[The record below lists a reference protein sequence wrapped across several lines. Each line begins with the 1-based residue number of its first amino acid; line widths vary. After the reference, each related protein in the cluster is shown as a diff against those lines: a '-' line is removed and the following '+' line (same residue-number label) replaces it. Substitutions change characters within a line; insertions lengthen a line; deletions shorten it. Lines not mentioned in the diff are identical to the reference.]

1 MMDQAAQ
8 FLRIVRSE
16 VLESIY
22 LLAKRDCKIHLQA
35 QGSRGSRRN
44 RILYLIKPC
53 PRINSGFQFRRCFEK
68 DQWTLLKNKGER
80 KMTAKNGNRLQHHL
94 TAVKEGKRCFE
105 NAFESIARMILESE
119 IEKVVVNGRTTYD
132 FTIFRTGKKHIIGI
146 YDEINSFVSFV
157 KDAAEGGSSKEM
169 AFVLVGEP
177 GNGKTFFV
185 EFLCSMY
192 RSFLANEKNRKY
204 TFRFTNMD
212 RLGSYGKISTI
223 ESQTYEDPMILAMNL
238 FENPDDNK
246 TFLAKQIGFSD
257 KEIEQLYDNYRP
269 LGACSGYMWNDI
281 INLADGNIDEML
293 KHIEIIPVPMT
304 ESLGTITGK
313 YPAKDKI
320 TSSAVDLLGEESIQR
335 LLHITDTNNPY
346 RFDLRRGALARV
358 AGGGIHFSDE
368 VFKNKKDLVQ
378 VYLGVIQNRV
388 IEIDGYKWP
397 IDTLIVATSNNSEFN
412 RFLSEKEEAPIVDR
426 CRICYVSHNTNYKLQ
441 ENLTSYA
448 IGNEA
453 KTTLDRKDLHRDPN
467 LNYATSVAVVL
478 TRLPRSEKL
487 TAIETMKLSAG
498 EVAGEK
504 SIKTLAE
511 VIDTLNQ
518 DPDITKRF
526 GQKGL
531 GQRNLGR
538 AIQLLIESSE
548 TNEGRCM
555 FAYDI
560 YKTLE
565 RVVLDYVTEVNDR
578 AKYLEDL
585 KTAKGMYRERIMTE
599 MFNAYMDEPFAIRKD
614 VMNYVNMIIGIDA
627 ENLGPDKMWKYK
639 DPQTGEL
646 KALKVDERYIK
657 GVEER
662 LGLKTEEQRETFR
675 TSIRKIY
682 GQKISVDPNYDFMD
696 NLELVKAVTDVRL
709 KSDIAGAG
717 SLIGALANR
726 TNEENQKLYDRMID
740 TMLNKLNY
748 CKTCAQKTI
757 EYFCT
762 QEDEN

>member
-1 MMDQAAQ
+1 MATNP
-8 FLRIVRSE
+8 
-16 VLESIY
+16 
-22 LLAKRDCKIHLQA
+22 K
-35 QGSRGSRRN
+35 
-44 RILYLIKPC
+44 
-53 PRINSGFQFRRCFEK
+53 
-68 DQWTLLKNKGER
+68 TLH
-80 KMTAKNGNRLQHHL
+80 HHL

-105 NAFESIARMILESE
+105 NAFQSVSRMILESK
-119 IEKVVVNGRTTYD
+119 IDKVVVNGKTTYD
-132 FTIFRTGKKHIIGI
+132 FSIFRNGSKHVIGM
-146 YDEINSFVSFV
+146 YDEINSFVSYV

-185 EFLCSMY
+185 EYLAGKYRTFLTKD
-192 RSFLANEKNRKY
+192 ENRKY
-204 TFRFTNMD
+204 SFKFLD
-212 RLGSYGKISTI
+212 LEKLGNYGKIKTI

-238 FENPDDNK
+238 FEDPEENK
-246 TFLAKQIGFSD
+246 SYLAKTIGFSD
-257 KEIEQLYDNYRP
+257 KEIETLYENYRP
-269 LGACSGYMWNDI
+269 LGACSGYIWYDI
-281 INLADGNIDEML
+281 MNFTGGKIEDML
-293 KHIEIIPVPMT
+293 KMIEILPVPLT
-304 ESLGTITGK
+304 ESLGTVTGK

-368 VFKNKKDLVQ
+368 IYKNKKDLVQ
-378 VYLGVIQNRV
+378 VYLGVIQNRN
-388 IEIDGYKWP
+388 IEIDGFKWP
-397 IDTLIVATSNNSEFN
+397 IDTLIIATSNNSEFH

-441 ENLTSYA
+441 KELTLYT
-448 IGNEA
+448 IGSETR
-453 KTTLDRKDLHRDPN
+453 TTLTREDLHQDPN
-467 LNYATSVAVVL
+467 MNYAASVAAVL

-487 TAIETMKLSAG
+487 TPVETMKLAAG

-518 DPDITKRF
+518 DPEIINRF

-538 AIQLLIESSE
+538 AIQLMIESSE
-548 TNEGRCM
+548 TNEGQCM

-560 YKTLE
+560 YKALD
-565 RVVLDYVTEVNDR
+565 RIILDYVTEANDR
-578 AKYLEDL
+578 AKYLDDL
-585 KTAKGMYRERIMTE
+585 KTAKGLYRERIMTE
-599 MFNAYMDEPFAIRKD
+599 MFNAYMDEPLAIRKD

-627 ENLGPDKMWKYK
+627 ENLGADKMWKYK
-639 DPQTGEL
+639 DPQSGEL
-646 KALKVDERYIK
+646 KALKIDERYINS
-657 GVEER
+657 VEER
-662 LGLKTEEQRETFR
+662 LGLKTEEQRESFR

-682 GQKISVDPNYDFMD
+682 GQKISVDPDYDFMD

-740 TMLNKLNY
+740 TMLTKLGY

-762 QEDEN
+762 QEDEK

>member
-1 MMDQAAQ
+1 MPKNSSTLHQH
-8 FLRIVRSE
+8 
-16 VLESIY
+16 
-22 LLAKRDCKIHLQA
+22 LA
-35 QGSRGSRRN
+35 
-44 RILYLIKPC
+44 
-53 PRINSGFQFRRCFEK
+53 
-68 DQWTLLKNKGER
+68 
-80 KMTAKNGNRLQHHL
+80 
-94 TAVKEGKRCFE
+94 AVKDGKLRFE
-105 NAFESIARMILESE
+105 NAFQGVSRMILESE
-119 IEKVVVNGRTTYD
+119 IEKVVVNGKTTYD
-132 FTIFRTGKKHIIGI
+132 FKIFRNGAKHVIGM
-146 YDEINSFVSFV
+146 YDEINSFVSYV
-157 KDAAEGGSSKEM
+157 KDAAENGSSKEM

-177 GNGKTFFV
+177 GNGKTYFV
-185 EFLCSMY
+185 EFLSGKY
-192 RSFLANEKNRKY
+192 RSFLAKEKNRKF
-204 TFRFTNMD
+204 TFKFLNLEK
-212 RLGSYGKISTI
+212 LGNYGKITTI

-238 FENPDDNK
+238 FDDPDE
-246 TFLAKQIGFSD
+246 TQEFLAKQIGFSD
-257 KEIEQLYDNYRP
+257 KDIEKFYADYRP
-269 LGACSGYMWNDI
+269 LGACSGYIWNDLR
-281 INLADGNIDEML
+281 NHCDGNIDEML
-293 KHIEIIPVPMT
+293 KFIEITPVPLT
-304 ESLGTITGK
+304 ESLGTVTGK

-368 VFKNKKDLVQ
+368 IYKNKKDLVQ
-378 VYLGVIQNRV
+378 VYLGVIQNRN
-388 IEIDGYKWP
+388 IEIDGFKWP
-397 IDTLIVATSNNSEFN
+397 IDTLIVATSNNSEFH

-441 ENLTSYA
+441 KQLTGYA
-448 IGNEA
+448 IGSETR
-453 KTTLDRKDLHRDPN
+453 TTLTREDLHQDPN
-467 LNYATSVAVVL
+467 LNYAASVTSVL
-478 TRLPRSEKL
+478 SRLPRSEKL
-487 TAIETMKLSAG
+487 TPVETMKLAAG

-518 DPDITKRF
+518 DPEIINRF

-548 TNEGRCM
+548 TNEGQCM

-560 YKTLE
+560 FRALE
-565 RVVLDYVTEVNDR
+565 RIVLDYVTEANDR
-578 AKYLEDL
+578 SKYLEDL
-585 KTAKGMYRERIMTE
+585 KTGKGLYRERIMTE
-599 MFNAYMDEPFAIRKD
+599 MFNAYMDEPYAIRKD

-639 DPQTGEL
+639 DPQNGEL
-646 KALKVDERYIK
+646 KALKIDERYINS
-657 GVEER
+657 VEER
-662 LGLKTEEQRETFR
+662 LGLKTEEQRESFR

-682 GQKISVDPNYDFMD
+682 GQKISVDPDYDFMD

-726 TNEENQKLYDRMID
+726 TNEENQKLYDRMIE
-740 TMLNKLNY
+740 TMLNKLGY

-762 QEDEN
+762 QEDEK

>member
-1 MMDQAAQ
+1 MSSNYNTLPQH
-8 FLRIVRSE
+8 LKE
-16 VLESIY
+16 V
-22 LLAKRDCKIHLQA
+22 Q
-35 QGSRGSRRN
+35 
-44 RILYLIKPC
+44 
-53 PRINSGFQFRRCFEK
+53 
-68 DQWTLLKNKGER
+68 
-80 KMTAKNGNRLQHHL
+80 
-94 TAVKEGKRCFE
+94 EGRRCFE
-105 NAFESIARMILESE
+105 NAFQSVSRMILASK
-119 IEKVVVNGRTTYD
+119 IEKVVVNGKTTYD
-132 FTIFRTGKKHIIGI
+132 FSIFREGPKHVIGM
-146 YDEINSFVSFV
+146 YDEINSFVSYV

-185 EFLCSMY
+185 DFLAGKY
-192 RSFLANEKNRKY
+192 RSFLTKDANRKY
-204 TFRFTNMD
+204 TFRFVNLN
-212 RLGSYGKISTI
+212 RIGNYGKINII

-238 FENPDDNK
+238 FEDPERNK
-246 TFLAKQIGFSD
+246 EFLAKQIGFSE
-257 KEIEQLYDNYRP
+257 KEIETLYDNYRP
-269 LGACSGYMWNDI
+269 LGACSGYIWNDI
-281 INLADGNIDEML
+281 KNFTGGSMDEML
-293 KHIEIIPVPMT
+293 QCVEVIPVPLT
-304 ESLGTITGK
+304 ESLGTVTGK

-368 VFKNKKDLVQ
+368 IYKNKKDLVQ
-378 VYLGVIQNRV
+378 VYLGVIQNRN

-397 IDTLIVATSNNSEFN
+397 IDTLIIATSNNNEFH

-441 ENLTSYA
+441 KDLTGYT
-448 IGNEA
+448 IGSETR
-453 KTTLDRKDLHRDPN
+453 TTLTREMLHQDPN
-467 LNYATSVAVVL
+467 LNYAASVAAVL
-478 TRLPRSEKL
+478 SRLPRSEKL
-487 TAIETMKLSAG
+487 TPVETMKLAAG

-518 DPDITKRF
+518 DPEIINRF

-538 AIQLLIESSE
+538 ALQLLIESSE
-548 TNEGRCM
+548 TNEGQCM

-560 YKTLE
+560 YKALE
-565 RVVLDYVTEVNDR
+565 RIVLDYVTEASDR

-585 KTAKGMYRERIMTE
+585 KIAKGLYRERIMTE
-599 MFNAYMDEPFAIRKD
+599 MFNAYMDEPLAIRKD
-614 VMNYVNMIIGIDA
+614 VVNYVNMIIGIDA

-646 KALKVDERYIK
+646 KALKIDERYINS
-657 GVEER
+657 VEER
-662 LGLKTEEQRETFR
+662 LGLKTEEQRESFR

-682 GQKISVDPNYDFMD
+682 GQKVSVDPDYDFMD

-726 TNEENQKLYDRMID
+726 TNEENQKLYDRMVD
-740 TMLNKLNY
+740 TMLNKLGY
-748 CKTCAQKTI
+748 CRTCAQKTI

-762 QEDEN
+762 QEDEK

>member
-1 MMDQAAQ
+1 
-8 FLRIVRSE
+8 
-16 VLESIY
+16 
-22 LLAKRDCKIHLQA
+22 
-35 QGSRGSRRN
+35 
-44 RILYLIKPC
+44 
-53 PRINSGFQFRRCFEK
+53 
-68 DQWTLLKNKGER
+68 
-80 KMTAKNGNRLQHHL
+80 
-94 TAVKEGKRCFE
+94 
-105 NAFESIARMILESE
+105 
-119 IEKVVVNGRTTYD
+119 
-132 FTIFRTGKKHIIGI
+132 
-146 YDEINSFVSFV
+146 
-157 KDAAEGGSSKEM
+157 M

-185 EFLCSMY
+185 EYLSNKYRAFLS
-192 RSFLANEKNRKY
+192 RESNRKY
-204 TFRFTNMD
+204 TFKFLNLD
-212 RLGSYGKISTI
+212 KFGNYGKIKAI
-223 ESQTYEDPMILAMNL
+223 ESQTYEDPVILAMNL
-238 FENPDDNK
+238 FEDPDENRAYLSK
-246 TFLAKQIGFSD
+246 IIGFSD
-257 KEIEQLYDNYRP
+257 KEIETLYENYRP
-269 LGACSGYMWNDI
+269 LGACSGYIWYDI
-281 INLADGNIDEML
+281 RNFTGGKIEDML
-293 KHIEIIPVPMT
+293 KLVEIIPVPLT
-304 ESLGTITGK
+304 ESLGTVTGK

-335 LLHITDTNNPY
+335 LLHISDTNNPY

-368 VFKNKKDLVQ
+368 IYKNKKDLVQ
-378 VYLGVIQNRV
+378 VYLGVIQNRN

-397 IDTLIVATSNNSEFN
+397 IDTLIVATSNNSEFH

-441 ENLTSYA
+441 EELTLYA
-448 IGNEA
+448 IGSETR
-453 KTTLDRKDLHRDPN
+453 TTLTNEDLHQDPN
-467 LNYATSVAVVL
+467 LNYAASIAAVL

-487 TAIETMKLSAG
+487 TPVETMKLAAG

-518 DPDITKRF
+518 DPEIINRF

-538 AIQLLIESSE
+538 AIQLMIESSE

-560 YKTLE
+560 YKALD
-565 RVVLDYVTEVNDR
+565 RIILDYVSEANAR

-585 KTAKGMYRERIMTE
+585 KTAKGLYRERIMTE
-599 MFNAYMDEPFAIRKD
+599 MFNAYMDEPLAIRKD

-639 DPQTGEL
+639 DPQSDEL
-646 KALKVDERYIK
+646 KALKIDERYINS
-657 GVEER
+657 VEER
-662 LGLKTEEQRETFR
+662 LGLKTEEQRESFR

-682 GQKISVDPNYDFMD
+682 GQKISVDPDYDFMD

-740 TMLNKLNY
+740 TMLTKLGY
-748 CKTCAQKTI
+748 CITCAQKTI

-762 QEDEN
+762 QEDEK

>member
-1 MMDQAAQ
+1 M
-8 FLRIVRSE
+8 
-16 VLESIY
+16 
-22 LLAKRDCKIHLQA
+22 AKKLQS
-35 QGSRGSRRN
+35 Q
-44 RILYLIKPC
+44 
-53 PRINSGFQFRRCFEK
+53 
-68 DQWTLLKNKGER
+68 
-80 KMTAKNGNRLQHHL
+80 L
-94 TAVKEGKRCFE
+94 TRHVEAVKEGRRRFE
-105 NAFESIARMILESE
+105 NAFQAVARMILGGE
-119 IEKVVVNGRTTYD
+119 IRKVVVNGKTTYD
-132 FTIFRTGKKHIIGI
+132 FSIFRTGPKHIVGM
-146 YDEINSFVSFV
+146 YDEINSFVSYV
-157 KDAAEGGSSKEM
+157 KDAAENGSSKEM

-185 EFLCSMY
+185 DYLCAKY
-192 RSFLANEKNRKY
+192 RSFLAKEGNRKY
-204 TFRFTNMD
+204 TFRFVGMD
-212 RLGSYGKISTI
+212 KLGNYGKIRTI

-238 FENPDDNK
+238 FDDPDENRQ
-246 TFLAKQIGFSD
+246 FLAGTIGFD
-257 KEIEQLYDNYRP
+257 DTAIEKLWENYRP
-269 LGACSGYMWNDI
+269 LGACSGYIWNDI
-281 INLADGNIDEML
+281 RNHTGGDLAKML
-293 KHIEIIPVPMT
+293 EFVEIIPVPLT
-304 ESLGTITGK
+304 ESLGTLTGK

-368 VFKNKKDLVQ
+368 IYKNKKDLVQ
-378 VYLGVIQNRV
+378 VYLGVIQNRT
-388 IEIDGYKWP
+388 IEIDGFKWP
-397 IDTLIVATSNNSEFN
+397 IDTLIVATSNNGEFN

-441 ENLTSYA
+441 KTLTGYT

-453 KTTLDRKDLHRDPN
+453 RTTFTREALHQDPN
-467 LNYATSVAVVL
+467 LNYAASVAVVL

-487 TAIETMKLSAG
+487 TPIETMKLAAG

-518 DPDITKRF
+518 NPDITKRF

-560 YKTLE
+560 FKALE
-565 RVVLDYVTEVNDR
+565 RIILDYVVEANDR

-585 KTAKGMYRERIMTE
+585 KIAKGLYRERIMTE
-599 MFNAYMDEPFAIRKD
+599 MFNAYMDEPLAIRKD
-614 VMNYVNMIIGIDA
+614 VMNYVNMIIGVDA
-627 ENLGPDKMWKYK
+627 ENLGSDKMWKYK
-639 DPQTGEL
+639 DPQTGEM
-646 KALKVDERYIK
+646 KALKIDERFINS
-657 GVEER
+657 VEER
-662 LGLKTEEQRETFR
+662 LGLKTAEQRETFR

-740 TMLNKLNY
+740 TMLNKLGY

>member
-1 MMDQAAQ
+1 MPKK
-8 FLRIVRSE
+8 
-16 VLESIY
+16 SIT
-22 LLAKRDCKIHLQA
+22 LHQHLA
-35 QGSRGSRRN
+35 
-44 RILYLIKPC
+44 
-53 PRINSGFQFRRCFEK
+53 
-68 DQWTLLKNKGER
+68 
-80 KMTAKNGNRLQHHL
+80 
-94 TAVKEGKRCFE
+94 AVKDGKLRFE
-105 NAFESIARMILESE
+105 NAFQGVSRMILESE
-119 IEKVVVNGRTTYD
+119 IEKVVVNGKTTYD
-132 FTIFRTGKKHIIGI
+132 FKIFRNGSKHIIGM
-146 YDEINSFVSFV
+146 YEEINSLVSYV
-157 KDAAEGGSSKEM
+157 KDAAEGGSSQEM

-177 GNGKTFFV
+177 GNGKTFLV
-185 EFLCSMY
+185 EFLASRY
-192 RSFLANEKNRKY
+192 RNFLSIENNRKY
-204 TFRFTNMD
+204 TFKFLNLD
-212 RLGSYGKISTI
+212 KLGNYGKITAI
-223 ESQTYEDPMILAMNL
+223 ESQTYEDPMLLAMNL
-238 FENPDDNK
+238 FDDSDKNK
-246 TFLAKQIGFSD
+246 EYLAKQIGFSD
-257 KEIEQLYDNYRP
+257 TDIEKLYEDYRP
-269 LGACSGYMWNDI
+269 LGACSGYIWNDI
-281 INLADGNIDEML
+281 LAHCDGNIDETL
-293 KHIEIIPVPMT
+293 KFVEITPVPLT
-304 ESLGTITGK
+304 ESLGTLTGK

-368 VFKNKKDLVQ
+368 IFKNKKDLVQ
-378 VYLGVIQNRV
+378 VYLGVIQNRS
-388 IEIDGYKWP
+388 IEIDGFKWP
-397 IDTLIVATSNNSEFN
+397 IDTLIVATSNNSEFH

-441 ENLTSYA
+441 KQLTNYA
-448 IGNEA
+448 IGSETR
-453 KTTLDRKDLHRDPN
+453 TTLTHEDLHQDPN
-467 LNYATSVAVVL
+467 MNYASSVAAVL
-478 TRLPRSEKL
+478 SRLPRSEKL
-487 TAIETMKLSAG
+487 TPVETMKLAAG

-518 DPDITKRF
+518 DPDIINRF

-560 YKTLE
+560 FKALE
-565 RVVLDYVTEVNDR
+565 RIVLDYVTEANDR

-585 KTAKGMYRERIMTE
+585 KTGKGLYRERIMTE
-599 MFNAYMDEPFAIRKD
+599 MFNAYMDEPYAIRKD

-627 ENLGPDKMWKYK
+627 ENLGADKMWKYK
-639 DPQTGEL
+639 DPQNSEL
-646 KALKVDERYIK
+646 KALKIDERYINS
-657 GVEER
+657 VEER
-662 LGLKTEEQRETFR
+662 LGLKTEEQRESFR

-682 GQKISVDPNYDFMD
+682 GQKISVDPDYDFMD

-726 TNEENQKLYDRMID
+726 TNEENQKLYDRMIE
-740 TMLNKLNY
+740 TMLKKLGY
-748 CKTCAQKTI
+748 CRTCAQKTI

-762 QEDEN
+762 QEDEK

>member
-1 MMDQAAQ
+1 MMERNGT
-8 FLRIVRSE
+8 LHH
-16 VLESIY
+16 
-22 LLAKRDCKIHLQA
+22 HLMA
-35 QGSRGSRRN
+35 V
-44 RILYLIKPC
+44 
-53 PRINSGFQFRRCFEK
+53 NSGE
-68 DQWTLLKNKGER
+68 
-80 KMTAKNGNRLQHHL
+80 
-94 TAVKEGKRCFE
+94 RCFE
-105 NAFESIARMILESE
+105 NAFQGVTRMILGSE
-119 IEKVVVNGRTTYD
+119 IQKVMVNGKTTFD
-132 FTIFRTGKKHIIGI
+132 FKLFRTGQKHVIGM
-146 YDEINSFVSFV
+146 YDEINSFVSYV

-185 EFLCSMY
+185 EFLAAKY
-192 RSFLANEKNRKY
+192 RKFLAQKENRKY
-204 TFRFTNMD
+204 TFKYLNLDKFGN
-212 RLGSYGKISTI
+212 YGKISTV

-238 FENPDDNK
+238 FEDPEKNK
-246 TFLAKQIGFSD
+246 EFLAKQVGFSD
-257 KEIEQLYDNYRP
+257 DDIEKLYENYRP
-269 LGACSGYMWNDI
+269 LGACSGYIWNDI
-281 INLADGNIDEML
+281 QTHCDGNIDEML
-293 KHIEIIPVPMT
+293 KFVEITPVPLT
-304 ESLGTITGK
+304 ESLGTVTGK

-368 VFKNKKDLVQ
+368 IYKNKKDLVQ
-378 VYLGVIQNRV
+378 VYLGVIQNRN
-388 IEIDGYKWP
+388 IEIDGFKWP
-397 IDTLIVATSNNSEFN
+397 IDTLIVATSNNSEFH

-441 ENLTSYA
+441 KELTAYA
-448 IGNEA
+448 IGSEA
-453 KTTLDRKDLHRDPN
+453 RTTLNREDLHQDPN
-467 LNYATSVAVVL
+467 LNYASSVAAVL
-478 TRLPRSEKL
+478 SRLPRSEKL
-487 TAIETMKLSAG
+487 TPVETMKLAAG

-518 DPDITKRF
+518 DPEIINRF

-548 TNEGRCM
+548 TNEGQCM

-560 YKTLE
+560 FRALD
-565 RVVLDYVTEVNDR
+565 RIILDYVTEANDR
-578 AKYLEDL
+578 TKYLEDL
-585 KTAKGMYRERIMTE
+585 KTGKGLYRERIMTE
-599 MFNAYMDEPFAIRKD
+599 MFNAYMDEPYAIRKD

-639 DPQTGEL
+639 DPQNGEL
-646 KALKVDERYIK
+646 KALKIDERYINS
-657 GVEER
+657 VEER
-662 LGLKTEEQRETFR
+662 LGLKTEEQRESFR

-682 GQKISVDPNYDFMD
+682 GQKISVDPDYDFMD

-726 TNEENQKLYDRMID
+726 TNEENQKLYDRMIE
-740 TMLNKLNY
+740 TMLKKLGY
-748 CKTCAQKTI
+748 CQTCAQKTI

-762 QEDEN
+762 QEDEK

>member
-1 MMDQAAQ
+1 M
-8 FLRIVRSE
+8 
-16 VLESIY
+16 
-22 LLAKRDCKIHLQA
+22 AKRAQVKSPAQTQPQLQLRQHCQA
-35 QGSRGSRRN
+35 VQ
-44 RILYLIKPC
+44 
-53 PRINSGFQFRRCFEK
+53 E
-68 DQWTLLKNKGER
+68 
-80 KMTAKNGNRLQHHL
+80 GNR
-94 TAVKEGKRCFE
+94 RFE
-105 NAFESIARMILESE
+105 NAFEGVARMILGSN
-119 IEKVVVNGRTTYD
+119 IEKVVVNARTTYD
-132 FTIFRTGKKHIIGI
+132 FNIFRHGRKHVIGM
-146 YDEINSFVSFV
+146 YDEINSFVSYV
-157 KDAAEGGSSKEM
+157 KDAAENGSSKEM

-185 EFLCSMY
+185 EFMCSQY
-192 RSFLANEKNRKY
+192 RLFLSKPENRKY
-204 TFRFTNMD
+204 TFRFKGMEA
-212 RLGSYGKISTI
+212 LGHYGRINII

-238 FENPDDNK
+238 FDDPEENR
-246 TFLAKQIGFSD
+246 THLGRAFGFSD
-257 KEIEQLYDNYRP
+257 KAIDRLYENYRP
-269 LGACSGYMWNDI
+269 LGACSGYIWNDI
-281 INLADGNIDEML
+281 RAYCDGDLEKAL
-293 KHIEIIPVPMT
+293 SFVEIMPVPLT

-358 AGGGIHFSDE
+358 AGGGIHFADE
-368 VFKNKKDLVQ
+368 IYKNKKDLVQ
-378 VYLGVIQNRV
+378 VYLGVIQNRN

-397 IDTLIVATSNNSEFN
+397 IDTLIIATSNNSEFN
-412 RFLSEKEEAPIVDR
+412 RFLAEKEEAPIVDR
-426 CRICYVSHNTNYKLQ
+426 CRICYVSHNTNYKMQ
-441 ENLTSYA
+441 KDLTAYA

-453 KTTLDRKDLHRDPN
+453 RTTLTRESLHQDPN
-467 LNYATSVAVVL
+467 LNYAASVAVVL
-478 TRLPRSEKL
+478 SRLPRSEKL
-487 TAIETMKLSAG
+487 TAIETMKLAAG

-504 SIKTLAE
+504 SIKALAE
-511 VIDTLNQ
+511 VIDTLNM

-538 AIQLLIESSE
+538 AIQLLTESSE
-548 TNEGRCM
+548 TNEGECM
-555 FAYDI
+555 FAYDVFRALDRI
-560 YKTLE
+560 I
-565 RVVLDYVTEVNDR
+565 LDYVTDANDR

-585 KTAKGMYRERIMTE
+585 KIAKGLYRERIMTE
-599 MFNAYMDEPFAIRKD
+599 MFNAYMDEPLAIRKD
-614 VMNYVNMIIGIDA
+614 VMNYVNMIIGTDA

-639 DPQTGEL
+639 DPQSGEL
-646 KALKVDERYIK
+646 RALKIDERFIK
-657 GVEER
+657 SVEER
-662 LGLKTEEQRETFR
+662 LGLKTEEQRDTFR

-726 TNEENQKLYDRMID
+726 TNEENQKLYDRMVS
-740 TMLNKLNY
+740 TMLHKLGY
-748 CKTCAQKTI
+748 CRTCAQKTI

>member
-1 MMDQAAQ
+1 
-8 FLRIVRSE
+8 LN
-16 VLESIY
+16 LE
-22 LLAKRDCKIHLQA
+22 K
-35 QGSRGSRRN
+35 
-44 RILYLIKPC
+44 
-53 PRINSGFQFRRCFEK
+53 
-68 DQWTLLKNKGER
+68 T
-80 KMTAKNGNRLQHHL
+80 GN
-94 TAVKEGKRCFE
+94 
-105 NAFESIARMILESE
+105 
-119 IEKVVVNGRTTYD
+119 
-132 FTIFRTGKKHIIGI
+132 
-146 YDEINSFVSFV
+146 
-157 KDAAEGGSSKEM
+157 
-169 AFVLVGEP
+169 
-177 GNGKTFFV
+177 
-185 EFLCSMY
+185 
-192 RSFLANEKNRKY
+192 
-204 TFRFTNMD
+204 
-212 RLGSYGKISTI
+212 YGKINAI

-238 FENPDDNK
+238 FDDPDQNREY
-246 TFLAKQIGFSD
+246 LAKQIGFSD
-257 KEIEQLYDNYRP
+257 KEIEALYENYRP
-269 LGACSGYMWNDI
+269 LGACSGYIWNDI
-281 INLADGNIDEML
+281 RKISDGTIDEML
-293 KHIEIIPVPMT
+293 KHVEIIPVPLT
-304 ESLGTITGK
+304 ESLGTVTGK

-320 TSSAVDLLGEESIQR
+320 TSSSVDLLGEESIQR

-368 VFKNKKDLVQ
+368 IYKNKKDLVQ
-378 VYLGVIQNRV
+378 VYLGVIQNRS

-397 IDTLIVATSNNSEFN
+397 IDTLIVATSNNSEFH

-441 ENLTSYA
+441 KQLTAYA
-448 IGNEA
+448 VGSETR
-453 KTTLDRKDLHRDPN
+453 TTLTREDLHQDPN
-467 LNYATSVAVVL
+467 LNYAASIAVVL
-478 TRLPRSEKL
+478 SRLPRSEKL
-487 TAIETMKLSAG
+487 TPVETMKLAAG

-518 DPDITKRF
+518 DPEIINRF

-538 AIQLLIESSE
+538 ALQLSIESSE

-555 FAYDI
+555 FAYDTF
-560 YKTLE
+560 KALE
-565 RVVLDYVTEVNDR
+565 RIILDYVTEANDR
-578 AKYLEDL
+578 TKYLEDL
-585 KTAKGMYRERIMTE
+585 KTAKGLYRERIMTE

-639 DPQTGEL
+639 DPQTAEL
-646 KALKVDERYIK
+646 KALKIDERYI
-657 GVEER
+657 GSVEER
-662 LGLKTEEQRETFR
+662 LGLKSEEQRESFR

-682 GQKISVDPNYDFMD
+682 GQKISVDPDYDFMD

-726 TNEENQKLYDRMID
+726 TNEENQKLYDRMIE
-740 TMLNKLNY
+740 TMLEKLGY

-762 QEDEN
+762 QEDEK

>member
-1 MMDQAAQ
+1 MANENHNTVIAH
-8 FLRIVRSE
+8 
-16 VLESIY
+16 
-22 LLAKRDCKIHLQA
+22 LA
-35 QGSRGSRRN
+35 
-44 RILYLIKPC
+44 
-53 PRINSGFQFRRCFEK
+53 
-68 DQWTLLKNKGER
+68 
-80 KMTAKNGNRLQHHL
+80 
-94 TAVKEGKRCFE
+94 AVKEGSRRFE
-105 NAFESIARMILESE
+105 NAFQGVARMILESR
-119 IEKVVVNGRTTYD
+119 IEKVVVNGKTTYD
-132 FTIFRTGKKHIIGI
+132 FNIFRTGQKHIIGM
-146 YDEINSFVSFV
+146 YDEINSFVSYV
-157 KDAAEGGSSKEM
+157 KDAAEGGSSAEM
-169 AFVLVGEP
+169 AYVLVGEP

-185 EFLCSMY
+185 DYLCGKY
-192 RSFLANEKNRKY
+192 RSFLSRDPNRKY
-204 TFRFTNMD
+204 TFRFIDMEKLNH
-212 RLGSYGKISTI
+212 YGKISVI
-223 ESQTYEDPMILAMNL
+223 ESQTYEDPMILGMNL
-238 FENPDDNK
+238 FEDADENK

-257 KEIEQLYDNYRP
+257 DDIEALYHNYRP
-269 LGACSGYMWNDI
+269 LGACTGYVWNDI
-281 INLADGNIDEML
+281 RNYADGDLDKML
-293 KHIEIIPVPMT
+293 EFVQVIPVPLT
-304 ESLGTITGK
+304 ESLGTLTGK

-335 LLHITDTNNPY
+335 LLHIFDTNNPY

-368 VFKNKKDLVQ
+368 IYKNKKDLVQ
-378 VYLGVIQNRV
+378 VYLGVIQNRS

-397 IDTLIVATSNNSEFN
+397 IDTLIIATSNNSEFH
-412 RFLSEKEEAPIVDR
+412 RFLAEKEEAPIVDR
-426 CRICYVSHNTNYKLQ
+426 CRICYVSHNTNYRLQ
-441 ENLTSYA
+441 KELTQYTIGSEKRTTLTRENL
-448 IGNEA
+448 
-453 KTTLDRKDLHRDPN
+453 HQDPN
-467 LNYATSVAVVL
+467 LNYAASVAAVL
-478 TRLPRSEKL
+478 TRFPRSEKL
-487 TAIETMKLSAG
+487 TPVETMKLAAG

-518 DPDITKRF
+518 DPEIINRF

-538 AIQLLIESSE
+538 SIQLLMESPE

-560 YKTLE
+560 FRAIE
-565 RVVLDYVTEVNDR
+565 RVILDYVTDANDR

-585 KTAKGMYRERIMTE
+585 KTAKGLYRERIMTE
-599 MFNAYMDEPFAIRKD
+599 MFNAYMDEPLAIRKD

-627 ENLGPDKMWKYK
+627 ENLGTDKMWKYK
-639 DPQTGEL
+639 DPQSGDL
-646 KALKVDERYIK
+646 KAIKIDQRYINS
-657 GVEER
+657 VEER
-662 LGLKTEEQRETFR
+662 LGLKTEEQRESFR

-682 GQKISVDPNYDFMD
+682 GQKITVEPDYDFMD

-726 TNEENQKLYDRMID
+726 TNEENQKLYDRMVD
-740 TMLNKLNY
+740 TMLTKLNY